1 MSGAPA
7 ATGLFASLRRLAGT
21 TAGIVL
27 VRLEL
32 LGTELEQEKL
42 RVIGALWL
50 AAAALLLL
58 GLALVLL
65 VGLIVLLL
73 WDGYRLAAVGGLALL
88 FAGAG
93 CGLLYVARQRLNPPA
108 GGAFALSLA
117 ELRRDRDSL
126 GLTGE
131 E

>member
-1 MSGAPA
+1 MSGPVPA
-7 ATGLFASLRRLAGT
+7 VGLFASLRRLAGT
-21 TAGIVL
+21 TAAIVL

-42 RVIGALWL
+42 RVVGALWL
-50 AAAALLLL
+50 AGAALLMLW
-58 GLALVLL
+58 LALVLFAGF
-65 VGLIVLLL
+65 VVLLL
-73 WDGYRLAAVGGLALL
+73 WDEYRLQAVGGLAIL

-93 CGLLYVARQRLNPPA
+93 GWLLHRARRQLTPPA

-126 GLTGE
+126 GLPGE
-131 E
+131 

>member
-1 MSGAPA
+1 MSGAQT

-21 TAGIVL
+21 TAGIVM
-27 VRLEL
+27 VRLQL

-42 RVIGALWL
+42 RVISALWL
-50 AAAALLLL
+50 AGAALLLL
-58 GLALVLL
+58 WLALVLF
-65 VGLIVLLL
+65 VGFVVLLL

-93 CGLLYVARQRLNPPA
+93 GWLLHLARQRLTPPA

-126 GLTGE
+126 GLPDE
-131 E
+131 

>member
-1 MSGAPA
+1 MSAPQ
-7 ATGLFASLRRLAGT
+7 ATPGLFVSLRRLAGT
-21 TAGIVL
+21 TAGLVL

-32 LGTELEQEKL
+32 LGTELQQEKL
-42 RVIGALWL
+42 RVISALWL
-50 AAAALLLL
+50 VGAALLMWW
-58 GLALVLL
+58 LALVLFA
-65 VGLIVLLL
+65 GLIVLLL

-93 CGLLYVARQRLNPPA
+93 GWLLHLARRRLRPPE

-126 GLTGE
+126 GLPGE
-131 E
+131 

>member
-1 MSGAPA
+1 MSGTQT

-21 TAGIVL
+21 TAGIVM
-27 VRLEL
+27 VRLQL

-42 RVIGALWL
+42 RVISALWL
-50 AAAALLLL
+50 AGAALLLL
-58 GLALVLL
+58 WLALVLF
-65 VGLIVLLL
+65 VGFVVLLL

-93 CGLLYVARQRLNPPA
+93 GWLLHLARQRLTPPA

-126 GLTGE
+126 GLPDE
-131 E
+131 

>member
-1 MSGAPA
+1 VSGPA
-7 ATGLFASLRRLAGT
+7 TATGLFASLRRLAGT

-42 RVIGALWL
+42 RVVSALWL
-50 AAAALLLL
+50 AGAALLLL
-58 GLALVLL
+58 WLALVLL
-65 VGLIVLLL
+65 VGLIVLLM
-73 WDGYRLAAVGGLALL
+73 WDGYRLAAIGVLALL

-93 CGLLYVARQRLNPPA
+93 GWLLQLARQRLNPPT
-108 GGAFALSLA
+108 GGAFSLSLA

-126 GLTGE
+126 GLPGD
-131 E
+131 

>member
-1 MSGAPA
+1 VSRPEA

-21 TAGIVL
+21 MAGIVL

-42 RVIGALWL
+42 RLVSALWL
-50 AAAALLLL
+50 AVAALMLLW
-58 GLALVLL
+58 LALVLF

-88 FAGAG
+88 LAGTG
-93 CGLLYVARQRLNPPA
+93 GWLLHRARQRLAPPA

-126 GLTGE
+126 GLPGE
-131 E
+131 

>member
-1 MSGAPA
+1 MNGPAP

-21 TAGIVL
+21 TASIVM

-42 RVIGALWL
+42 RVVSALWL
-50 AAAALLLL
+50 AGAALLMLWLALL
-58 GLALVLL
+58 LFVGLVLL
-65 VGLIVLLL
+65 LM
-73 WDGYRLAAVGGLALL
+73 WDGYRLAALGCLALL

-93 CGLLYVARQRLNPPA
+93 GWLLHLARQRLTPPA

-126 GLTGE
+126 GLPGE
-131 E
+131 